1 MNEDDL
7 YYALSLFRDSG
18 FQILGKPWKILFCG
32 RSRRSVSIRRQI
44 NAFANLTW
52 HLPFGLFKFMKPVW
66 IGSLDPWYKVIQDS
80 QSVFLFFFSTKDRG
94 CRIVAALLL
103 IGPKSL
109 LCMVQF
115 DLIPCP
121 QGIIPGIC
129 NFFFL
134 GSLFPTLGHAERETT
149 SDLRA
154 PDGPHIRV
162 SWVLLST
169 SKIDFRTI
177 LRKTSTYSGLL
188 WTFGRAYLE
197 KDNKCIMS

>member
-7 YYALSLFRDSG
+7 YYALSLFLDSG

-32 RSRRSVSIRRQI
+32 RSRRSVSIPRQI

-52 HLPFGLFKFMKPVW
+52 HLPLGLFKFMKPVW
-66 IGSLDPWYKVIQDS
+66 IGSLDPWYKVIQHS
-80 QSVFLFFFSTKDRG
+80 QSTKNRG

-121 QGIIPGIC
+121 QGITPGIC

-134 GSLFPTLGHAERETT
+134 VVYSPPSGTQRERQLPTPELLMDLIYAFPGYFF
-149 SDLRA
+149 LRA
-154 PDGPHIRV
+154 KLISVQYWEKRV
-162 SWVLLST
+162 CIQDFYERWVEL
-169 SKIDFRTI
+169 I
-177 LRKTSTYSGLL
+177 
-188 WTFGRAYLE
+188 
-197 KDNKCIMS
+197 

>member
-7 YYALSLFRDSG
+7 YYALSLFLDSG

-32 RSRRSVSIRRQI
+32 RSRRSVSIPRQI

-52 HLPFGLFKFMKPVW
+52 HLPLGLFKFMKPVW
-66 IGSLDPWYKVIQDS
+66 IGSLDPWYKVIQHS

-121 QGIIPGIC
+121 QGITPGIC

-134 GSLFPTLGHAERETT
+134 VVYSPPSGTQRERQLPTPELLMDIIYAFPGYFF
-149 SDLRA
+149 LRA
-154 PDGPHIRV
+154 KLISVQYWEKRARIQDFYER
-162 SWVLLST
+162 WVEL
-169 SKIDFRTI
+169 I
-177 LRKTSTYSGLL
+177 
-188 WTFGRAYLE
+188 
-197 KDNKCIMS
+197 